1 VTTIEGGDSIAPSAS
16 ARAAEELAARHGLIK
31 VGKELSLRDY
41 IAQLW
46 ERRYFVTTFAKARVQ
61 SENARNHLGDV
72 WLVLT
77 PLLNA
82 AVYYFIFGVILK
94 TSRDVENFVAF
105 LIIGVFLFTYLQRC
119 ISSGATS
126 VSGNLGMIRAFHFP
140 RAVLP
145 ISSTTK
151 QFMQLGYSMVIMIII
166 VLLTGE
172 PITWRWLLLI
182 PTIALLTLFSAGL
195 GMIAARITT
204 RFNDFNSLLPFLLR
218 TWLYVSGV
226 FFSIQ
231 SFSDR
236 VGPVLGAVLIYQPGA
251 VYLEC
256 ARYALLEGQTANPWM
271 FLAATLWALLAII
284 GGFLYFWRGEGR
296 YGRG

>member
-1 VTTIEGGDSIAPSAS
+1 VTPENSVPVTASDSTL
-16 ARAAEELAARHGLIK
+16 AAEQLAERYGLTKI
-31 VGKELSLRDY
+31 GKELGLGQYLS
-41 IAQLW
+41 QLW
-46 ERRYFVTTFAKARVQ
+46 ERRHFITTFAKARVE

-94 TSRDVENFVAF
+94 TSRGVENFVAF
-105 LIIGVFLFTYLQRC
+105 LIVGVFLFTYLQRC

-145 ISSTTK
+145 VSSTTK
-151 QFMQLGYSMVIMIII
+151 QFMQLGYTMLIMIII

-172 PITWRWLLLI
+172 PITWRWILLI
-182 PTIALLTLFSAGL
+182 PTIALLTLFAAGM

-204 RFNDFNSLLPFLLR
+204 RFNDFTSLLPFLLR
-218 TWLYVSGV
+218 TWLYLSGV

-231 SFSDR
+231 TFSDR
-236 VGPVLGAVLIYQPGA
+236 AGPVLGKVLLYQPGA

-256 ARYALLEGQTANPWM
+256 ARYALLEGQPANPWT
-271 FLAATLWALLAII
+271 FVAATLWAVLAIV